1 MTLPA
6 WLRAAVIVGAMVL
19 AAPAPAQKAPPG
31 AAATGASE
39 AQRSPPAE
47 SATRHSLR
55 LPGRTLDYAAVAG
68 TLEIRAPKGEHTA
81 HIFYTSYTVSDPG
94 AERPVTFVFN
104 GGPGAASAFLHIGAM
119 GPRVVNFSDDGATA
133 LQPVGMADNPDTW
146 LAFTDLVFV
155 DPVATGYS
163 RTARAGDEA
172 ERAFFGVDK
181 DADAMAGFVRTYLAK
196 TERPLAPV
204 FLAGESYGGF
214 RVALLADRLLG
225 AGTQVRGVV
234 LISPALEFALIRGGR
249 YVLLPEVLSLPS
261 IAAAHQSGR
270 GEINPEQLKQVEQF
284 ALREYLTHVASG
296 MRNNPDITAAL
307 AAFTGLREDLIAR
320 HHGRVSRELYLRE
333 YERQHDRT
341 LSRYDALVSAPV
353 PRPARGHR
361 FDPILEGAVT
371 VLAPAFERYAQ
382 AELNY
387 HTDAAYRLLNGAVS
401 GQWDYGTSP
410 TRQGYAGALDELQ
423 AARTKNP
430 ALRVLVASGY
440 TDFVTPYFVSRY
452 LVDQLEPIETAAPIE
467 VRAYRG
473 GHMMYL
479 RPASRRALTL
489 DAEALYRKA
498 MGGV

>member
-1 MTLPA
+1 MRLSA
-6 WLRAAVIVGAMVL
+6 WLRAVVIVGGMAL
-19 AAPAPAQKAPPG
+19 AAPAPAQKAPP
-31 AAATGASE
+31 AVAPQSPAE
-39 AQRSPPAE
+39 AQRPPPGE
-47 SATRHSLR
+47 VETRHSLS
-55 LPGRTLDYAAVAG
+55 LPGRTLDYTAAAG
-68 TLEIRAPKGEHTA
+68 TLEIKAPKGEHAA
-81 HIFYTSYTVSDPG
+81 HIFFTAYTMPDPAG
-94 AERPVTFVFN
+94 ERPVTFVFN

-119 GPRVVNFSDDGATA
+119 GPRVVNFSEDGATA
-133 LQPVGMADNPDTW
+133 IQPVGMADNPDTW
-146 LAFTDLVFV
+146 LPFTDLVFV

-163 RTARAGDEA
+163 RTARSGEEA

-181 DADAMAGFVRTYLAK
+181 DADAMAEFVRLYLARK
-196 TERPLAPV
+196 GRPLAPV

-214 RVALLADRLLG
+214 RVVLLADRLL
-225 AGTQVRGVV
+225 ASGTQVKGLV

-249 YVLLPEVLSLPS
+249 YVLLPEVLALPS
-261 IAAAHQSGR
+261 IAAARLEQDNR
-270 GEINPEQLKQVEQF
+270 FEPEALAPVEQF
-284 ALREYLTHVASG
+284 ALKEYLSHVAAG
-296 MRNNPDITAAL
+296 LRNDPAITAAL
-307 AAFTGLREDLIAR
+307 ARFTGLSADLIAR

-341 LSRYDALVSAPV
+341 LSGYDASVGAPV

-361 FDPILEGAVT
+361 FDPILEGTVT

-382 AELNY
+382 AELGY
-387 HTDAAYRLLNGAVS
+387 RADGPYRLLNGAVS

-430 ALRVLVASGY
+430 ALRVLIAGGY
-440 TDFVTPYFVSRY
+440 TDLVTPYFVSRY

-467 VRAYRG
+467 VCAYRG

-479 RPASRRALTL
+479 RPASRRALAQ

-498 MGGV
+498 MGGT